1 MIAAPRWTQS
11 IRFRL
16 SLFYALALFVTGS
29 LLIGGLYIWQ
39 VERLDEPQ
47 LRTSQVQMV
56 DPRTSQPVTFN
67 VRSFGDVV
75 DAVEYNAYLRTLDNL
90 KSGSYGALAVLF
102 VFSFGASWW
111 VAGLALRPVHRMTN
125 VARDITASNLSR
137 RISLP
142 GPDDELKGLADT
154 FDAMLDR
161 LETGFEDQRR
171 FVQDASHEL
180 RNPLAVA
187 RTNLELALSDPDA
200 TPEELRASAE
210 VASRSA
216 ERMSRMVE
224 ELLAQARSGVPELAI
239 DEVDLAVLAGEMAEE
254 YRATARQRKVSIELN
269 APAAV
274 LTRGDGSVLRR
285 AIGNLLSNAIKASPQ
300 GSTVTIT
307 AAALDHNQALV
318 SVSDRGP
325 GLTDDEQLQVFD
337 RFWKGATSN
346 GGSGLGLSIVR
357 HVVERHGGEV
367 SVASEP
373 GLGSTFS
380 IRLPRGTSGP
390 RHPRTTSG
398 SRGDTS
404 EVG

>member
-1 MIAAPRWTQS
+1 MIGAPRWTQS

-16 SLFYALALFVTGS
+16 SLFYALSLFVTGS
-29 LLIGGLYIWQ
+29 LLIGGLYMWQ

-47 LRTSQVQMV
+47 LRTRQVQLV

-75 DAVEYNAYLRTLDNL
+75 DAVEYNAYLRTLDSL

-102 VFSFGASWW
+102 AFSFGASWW

-125 VARDITASNLSR
+125 VARDITASDLSR
-137 RISLP
+137 RIALP

-200 TPEELRASAE
+200 STEDLRASAE

-254 YRATARQRKVSIELN
+254 YRATARQRKVTIELT
-269 APAAV
+269 APMPV
-274 LTRGDGSVLRR
+274 LTRGDGSALRR

-300 GSTVTIT
+300 GSTITVTAVGI
-307 AAALDHNQALV
+307 DESQALV

-390 RHPRTTSG
+390 RHPRTA
-398 SRGDTS
+398 SRPIGDAS
-404 EVG
+404 DVG